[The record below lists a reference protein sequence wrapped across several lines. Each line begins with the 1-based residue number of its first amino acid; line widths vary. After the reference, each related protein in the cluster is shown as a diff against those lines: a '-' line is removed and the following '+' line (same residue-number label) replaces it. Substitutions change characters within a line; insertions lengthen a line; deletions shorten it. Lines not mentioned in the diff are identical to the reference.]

1 MCDKTSLHIIYKDS
15 FNSIGS
21 MTDSEI
27 IQTTSQETVP
37 LESALS
43 KYLRDY
49 RLLNS
54 LLLALFF
61 MVFTFSIFWNMLM
74 GLPIS
79 DDAGSDFSD
88 AGQPTAAP
96 KKQEQ
101 KVRLMQR
108 QKQAKPT
115 QTFTF
120 QAQAISDI
128 SVPMVDIESKS
139 LNPAIALSPMG
150 NMGDVSVNVD
160 MSVLNKAFASN
171 FMGIKSKANKILFI
185 IDYSASMKGRDKVMR
200 SELTKAIE
208 KLPAVGSVSVIFFSG
223 PTWVAGEDASALH
236 KNWSGSNN
244 GGWKPNEGYNPVRP
258 KWLPVTPSVKKKLA
272 TAVRETPLTF
282 GTVWDNSFEWAFY
295 MNPKPDVIYFMTD
308 GNANKNFQGIDLI
321 KQKKGKTKIYTIGY
335 GAPAGAKLPLEEIAA
350 MTGGKSKF
358 VDMDEIRLMEKEID
372 GNVGMK

>member
-1 MCDKTSLHIIYKDS
+1 MCDITSLHIIYKDS

-335 GAPAGAKLPLEEIAA
+335 GAPAGAKLPLEEIAV

-372 GNVGMK
+372 GNIGMK